1 MPDRVTLRN
10 LYLYLVCLIAL
21 VISIFAAVSLV
32 RTTVELLYPNPG
44 YYISE
49 PMRDGGLSEEERR
62 LEREFARES
71 ERRQAVLGLVGA
83 GTTLL
88 ITGPVYLYHWRRVRT
103 EMRQQGPLETNGSA
117 AAGEAAQS
125 PP

>member
-32 RTTVELLYPNPG
+32 RSTVELLYPNPG

-62 LEREFARES
+62 REREFARES

-103 EMRQQGPLETNGSA
+103 EMRQRGPLETNGSA
-117 AAGEAAQS
+117 AAGEARLG
-125 PP
+125 

>member
-32 RTTVELLYPNPG
+32 RSTVELLYPNPG

-62 LEREFARES
+62 REREFARES
-71 ERRQAVLGLVGA
+71 ERRQSRVIATSVSS
-83 GTTLL
+83 TSEQ
-88 ITGPVYLYHWRRVRT
+88 PV
-103 EMRQQGPLETNGSA
+103 PNA
-117 AAGEAAQS
+117 AARSDVTRSRAPDS
-125 PP
+125 S